1 MKVCED
7 STFDKVLEPGML
19 CEELLVG
26 TVQAQV
32 LVSSRFQPLPTKP
45 LQIVYFCTSS
55 LFISDLSSLK
65 TKNDD
70 TSVKLNDLM
79 AFK

>member
-32 LVSSRFQPLPTKP
+32 LVSSRFQPVPTEP
-45 LQIVYFCTSS
+45 LQIVYFCTFS
-55 LFISDLSSLK
+55 LFISDLSNLI
-65 TKNDD
+65 TKKDD
-70 TSVKLNDLM
+70 INSM
-79 AFK
+79 F

>member
-26 TVQAQV
+26 SVQARV
-32 LVSSRFQPLPTKP
+32 LVSSRFQPVPTKP
-45 LQIVYFCTSS
+45 LQIVYFCTFS